1 MASTPSAAA
10 RRVCWKPWSS
20 AARASAQRV
29 VDWSLMRAS
38 HATLSIASAISS
50 TRLTTTCST
59 SATLLMLS
67 TPKAYAATAAVAAVE
82 KKSPPVTK
90 APKRDQKDVL
100 YTTVAD
106 IVTGGRR
113 ESVSGC
119 GEKVATLVP
128 CSGGRSAGVG
138 MRTACGKK
146 AIAGMRTATGAIAG
160 NTRPHRLSGRS
171 FSRLTMVLVLV
182 ASRKTG
188 CVLARIPQ

>member
-38 HATLSIASAISS
+38 HAILSIASAISS

-90 APKRDQKDVL
+90 AQKRDQKDVL
-100 YTTVAD
+100 YTVAD
-106 IVTGGRR
+106 IVAGGRR
-113 ESVSGC
+113 ESVSGG
-119 GEKVATLVP
+119 GEKAATLVP
-128 CSGGRSAGVG
+128 RSGGRTAGVG
-138 MRTACGKK
+138 TVCGKN
-146 AIAGMRTATGAIAG
+146 ATGMITTIGTAI
-160 NTRPHRLSGRS
+160 L
-171 FSRLTMVLVLV
+171 FE
-182 ASRKTG
+182 
-188 CVLARIPQ
+188 IPQDIS